1 MSQDPSVYP
10 YNDVLRITGDLG
22 GYTYQG
28 SGVLISPDEV
38 LTASHVLY
46 HQGQGVVTNVMVSQ
60 GFSTGLS
67 VAYSSFHYFPVQDA
81 NDTLT
86 FDQSQFDYAIIHL
99 SHPLTGV
106 GYMGL
111 YANFIAG
118 NVQVTGYPTFAGG
131 TQVNS
136 YQYIQKDSQYSLLDG
151 QTLGVGS
158 SGGPVWVNGS
168 YGPQVV
174 GVVSSADTAGN
185 GYFTQITSAIFSQ
198 IQTWVTQDDGT
209 TPTPV
214 PVPTPTPLPVITPTP
229 VPTPSLPTTLIHSI
243 GISQQIE
250 LIYVGYF
257 NRAGDK
263 NGFNFWLDQNTQAQ
277 NRGQSADDAL
287 KNIAN
292 SFTPQPETQKL
303 YPFLNSAKA
312 LGTDTQYSI
321 SGFLDSVYTNLF
333 NHVADTG
340 GKAYWT
346 NQILSGQVGL
356 GASILTI
363 ANGALGADDTTV
375 RSKIN
380 TAYGLTTTDT
390 IVSVTPSASKV
401 EFLRGIMSSEIDSQ
415 KPSTTISATIQDMM
429 PSSLPMKPE
438 ASSPMTAYGDIFHAV
453 APISM
458 IHSI

>member
-1 MSQDPSVYP
+1 MSPVNRRFTMLAFRRSPVLQDGEY
-10 YNDVLRITGDLG
+10 
-22 GYTYQG
+22 
-28 SGVLISPDEV
+28 
-38 LTASHVLY
+38 
-46 HQGQGVVTNVMVSQ
+46 VT
-60 GFSTGLS
+60 
-67 VAYSSFHYFPVQDA
+67 
-81 NDTLT
+81 
-86 FDQSQFDYAIIHL
+86 
-99 SHPLTGV
+99 
-106 GYMGL
+106 
-111 YANFIAG
+111 AG
-118 NVQVTGYPTFAGG
+118 NVQVTGYPTSAVGN
-131 TQVNS
+131 QVNS
-136 YQYIQKDSQYSLLDG
+136 YQYVQKDSQYSLLDG

-158 SGGPVWVNGS
+158 NGGPVWINGS

-174 GVVSSADTAGN
+174 GVVSSADTVGN
-185 GYFTQITSAIFSQ
+185 GYFTQITSAVFNQ
-198 IQTWVTQDDGT
+198 IQTWVAQDDGT
-209 TPTPV
+209 TPTPIPV
-214 PVPTPTPLPVITPTP
+214 LVPTPTPTP
-229 VPTPSLPTTLIHSI
+229 VPITLIHSI

-263 NGFNFWLDQNTQAQ
+263 TGFNFWIDQNTQAQ

-312 LGTDTQYSI
+312 LGTDTQSSI

-333 NHVADTG
+333 NHVADAS

-363 ANGALGADDTTV
+363 ANGALGADDITV

-380 TAYGLTTTDT
+380 TAYGLTTKDT

-401 EFLRGIMSSEIDSQ
+401 EFLKGIMSSEIDNQ
-415 KPSTTISATIQDMM
+415 NPSTTISATMQDMM

-438 ASSPMTAYGDIFHAV
+438 VSSPMTAYGDIFHAV